1 MIQFIVGPK
10 GSGKTRRVIEMA
22 NRATTETKGNIVF
35 IDGDHRRML
44 ELKYQVRFVNVN
56 EFEIEDLN
64 VLYGFLC
71 GIIAG
76 DYDVEQIYI
85 DGILEALTGDINNIK
100 SFVDNINKLS
110 DKFNVNFI
118 ITLSGSSESLPVFLR
133 EYVQGEC
140 IA

>member
-100 SFVDNINKLS
+100 SFVDNMNKLS

-133 EYVQGEC
+133 EYVQDEC

>member
-118 ITLSGSSESLPVFLR
+118 IT
-133 EYVQGEC
+133 
-140 IA
+140 

>member
-100 SFVDNINKLS
+100 SFVDNISKLS

-133 EYVQGEC
+133 EYVQDEC

>member
-1 MIQFIVGPK
+1 
-10 GSGKTRRVIEMA
+10 
-22 NRATTETKGNIVF
+22 
-35 IDGDHRRML
+35 ML

-133 EYVQGEC
+133 EYVQDEC

>member
-44 ELKYQVRFVNVN
+44 ELNYQVRFVNVN

-100 SFVDNINKLS
+100 SFVDNMNKLS

-133 EYVQGEC
+133 EYVQDEC

>member
-118 ITLSGSSESLPVFLR
+118 ITLSGSSESLPDFLR
-133 EYVQGEC
+133 EYVQEEY

>member
-133 EYVQGEC
+133 EYVQDEC